1 MATGEVVGL
10 VGEDRE
16 DTESPGVI
24 YILNRYNKPFCV
36 AINRAIRASDLQS
49 SYYIEKPI
57 LILTTV
63 TTP

>member
-1 MATGEVVGL
+1 MAGLVEGEVVGL

-24 YILNRYNKPFCV
+24 YILNRYNKKPFCV

-49 SYYIEKPI
+49 SY
-57 LILTTV
+57 
-63 TTP
+63 